1 MDHKAEQIGRIQ
13 GSLLIHCGTA
23 YRSITEVIKHFLV
36 YIAPSACLYKLIM
49 MFPLNTE
56 VYQYITMETGI
67 VTSIAL
73 NAIKIIGIY
82 VTCKTS

>member
-36 YIAPSACLYKLIM
+36 YITPSACL
-49 MFPLNTE
+49 
-56 VYQYITMETGI
+56 
-67 VTSIAL
+67 
-73 NAIKIIGIY
+73 
-82 VTCKTS
+82 

>member
-1 MDHKAEQIGRIQ
+1 
-13 GSLLIHCGTA
+13 
-23 YRSITEVIKHFLV
+23 
-36 YIAPSACLYKLIM
+36 